1 MCPDA
6 AAARDAETAIARNL
20 TGAGEQGAHEARWY
34 ACYTRS
40 RHEKQVDRLLRQRGI
55 ESYLPVVPR
64 VRQWKDRKK
73 LVAWPLFPSYVFGR
87 FGLEELHQVLST
99 PGVATVVRANGQPVP
114 IAAEDVENVRR
125 FAAALADHEMDL
137 EVRPFLREGQ
147 WVEVTD
153 GPFEGVRGVVIE
165 RRNRRRVLVGLEA
178 IGQGLEIDVDTR
190 LLRPMAAP

>member
-1 MCPDA
+1 ML
-6 AAARDAETAIARNL
+6 EISFARNL
-20 TGAGEQGAHEARWY
+20 TDAAGAALWAEPRWY

-40 RHEKQVDRLLRQRGI
+40 RHEKQVDRLLQQRGI

-73 LVAWPLFPSYVFGR
+73 LVTWPLFPSYVFGW
-87 FGLEELHQVLST
+87 FALNDLHQVLST

-125 FAAALADHEMDL
+125 FAAVLAEQDVELD
-137 EVRPFLREGQ
+137 VRPFLVEGQ
-147 WVEVTD
+147 WVEVME
-153 GPFEGVRGVVIE
+153 GPFVGIRGVVIE

-190 LLRPMAAP
+190 SLRP